1 MTVTQLNLNIATAD
15 YDHVRD
21 IALGRIPV
29 DGVILN
35 YQINPIEET
44 FYRFTQYREWDVSEM
59 SFAKFVS
66 IMSGDAPDIIG
77 LPVFTSRMFRLASIY
92 VREGGPVSTGADL
105 RGKRIGVPEWAQTA
119 AIYTRGWMTDEL
131 GIPLSGVTWVQAGL
145 NEPGRREQVKL
156 KLPDGINLVAEQE
169 KSLRDMLR
177 DGAID
182 AFFSARPPAG
192 IHGPYAMIRPLFPD
206 ARTVETEYF
215 QRTGVFPIMHT
226 IAIRRP
232 VYERNPWIAQNLYKA
247 FHAART
253 SSLARIFD
261 RQASR
266 LFVPWIAEYA
276 EETRKVLGKDFFPYG
291 IDENRRTL
299 EVYLKWCFEQG
310 IARRQLK
317 PEDLFAPETRTAF
330 RV

>member
-1 MTVTQLNLNIATAD
+1 MTVTKLHLNMATAD

-21 IALGRIPV
+21 IALGRV
-29 DGVILN
+29 VADGITLN
-35 YQINPIEET
+35 YQIYPIEET
-44 FYRFTQYREWDVSEM
+44 FYRFTQYREWDVPEM
-59 SFAKFVS
+59 SFAKFAS
-66 IMSGDAPDIIG
+66 IMSTDAPDIVG

-92 VREGGPVSTGADL
+92 VNANGPVKTGADL
-105 RGKRIGVPEWAQTA
+105 AGKRTGVPEWAQTA

-145 NEPGRREQVKL
+145 NEAGRREQVKL
-156 KLPDGINLVAEQE
+156 KLPDGI
-169 KSLRDMLR
+169 
-177 DGAID
+177 
-182 AFFSARPPAG
+182 
-192 IHGPYAMIRPLFPD
+192 HGPYSMIVPMFPD
-206 ARTVETEYF
+206 ARAVETEYF
-215 QRTGVFPIMHT
+215 RRSGVFPIMHT

-247 FHAART
+247 FHAARA

-266 LFVPWIAEYA
+266 LFIPWIADYA
-276 EETRKVLGKDFFPYG
+276 EETRKTLGKDFFPYG
-291 IDENRRTL
+291 IEENRRTL

>member
-1 MTVTQLNLNIATAD
+1 MTMTRLHLNIATAD

-21 IALGRIPV
+21 IALGRVTAEGIT
-29 DGVILN
+29 LN
-35 YQINPIEET
+35 YQIYPIEET
-44 FYRFTQYREWDVSEM
+44 FFRFTQYREWDVSEM

-92 VREGGPVSTGADL
+92 VNANGSVKTGADL
-105 RGKRIGVPEWAQTA
+105 AGKRIGIPEWAQTA

-131 GIPLSGVTWVQAGL
+131 GIGLGDVTWVQAGL
-145 NEPGRREQVKL
+145 NEPGRHEQVKL
-156 KLPDGINLVAEQE
+156 KLPDGITLIAEPE
-169 KSLRDMLR
+169 RSLRDMLR
-177 DGAID
+177 DGAVD
-182 AFFSARPPAG
+182 AVFSARPPAG
-192 IHGPYAMIRPLFPD
+192 VHGAYAMIVPMFPD
-206 ARTVETEYF
+206 ARTVETDYF
-215 QRTGVFPIMHT
+215 RKTGVFPIMHT
-226 IAIRRP
+226 IALRRA
-232 VYERNPWIAQNLYKA
+232 VYEANPWIAQNLYKA

-253 SSLARIFD
+253 ASLARIFD

-266 LFVPWIAEYA
+266 LFVPWIADYA

-291 IDENRRTL
+291 IEENRRTL
-299 EVYLKWCFEQG
+299 EVYLKWCVEQG
-310 IARRQLK
+310 IARRPLK